1 MRWIIALLIL
11 SLAACETKE
20 HADAELAAVKKA
32 QEAVKN
38 ASAHA
43 GSGPAEEIG
52 IPECDEYVRKYESCL
67 DKVPDEAR
75 PKLRTALD
83 EQQKQWRAAA
93 RDKFARDG
101 AADQCRSAIA
111 TAKQTMSAYG
121 CDF

>member
-1 MRWIIALLIL
+1 MRWTIVLLIL

-32 QEAVKN
+32 QEAAQK

-75 PKLRTALD
+75 TKLRTAFD
-83 EQQKQWRAAA
+83 EQQKQWRTAA

-101 AADQCRSAIA
+101 AADQCRSAMA
-111 TAKQTMSAYG
+111 TAKQSMSAYG